1 MKKFGTYIS
10 QVVYYL
16 CSRFKREK
24 TMNEENIIIGELCF
38 EPCVFEIPRF
48 SYVKAGKPVAP
59 GDYDGDMM
67 MVPRELAKDITYSV
81 EVHGESMRDFDLR
94 EGDVLL
100 VRMQNV
106 ADSGD
111 IVIGSINGEC
121 TVKTYYE
128 DEDGDKWLVPGND
141 SFEPIFMDSA
151 DECRIIALVQQII
164 HKAPRIKSNE
174 CARRIK
180 GKKIRKKQER
190 AVYAPELIA
199 KALDNA
205 LRTITERGMSESRSW
220 FSVYRVFADKGVIQE
235 GDYTSFMEHISGHF
249 GENAP
254 NINIKDIRAN
264 VDVLSFHNPVA
275 LWNVKNAPVTGKRF
289 IDYLELARVTSD
301 TLKGKQ

>member
-1 MKKFGTYIS
+1 
-10 QVVYYL
+10 
-16 CSRFKREK
+16 
-24 TMNEENIIIGELCF
+24 MNEEKIIIGELCF
-38 EPCVFEIPRF
+38 EPCVCEIPRF
-48 SYVKAGKPVAP
+48 SSVKAGKPVAP

-100 VRMQNV
+100 ARIQNV

-111 IVIGSINGEC
+111 IVIATINGEC

-141 SFEPIFMDSA
+141 AFEPILMDSR
-151 DECRIIALVQQII
+151 DDCRIIALVQQII

-180 GKKIRKKQER
+180 SMKVRKKQER
-190 AVYAPELIA
+190 AVYAPQLIYR
-199 KALDNA
+199 ALDNA
-205 LRTITERGMSESRSW
+205 RRTITERGMSESRSW
-220 FSVYRVFADKGVIQE
+220 FSVYRVFVDKGVVQE
-235 GDYTSFMEHISGHF
+235 GDYTSFMEYVKEHF

-264 VDVLSFHNPVA
+264 VDVLSFHGPVA
-275 LWNVKNAPVTGKRF
+275 LWNVKNAPVTGKRY
-289 IDYLELARVTSD
+289 IDYLEVARVTAD
-301 TLKGKQ
+301 ALKGK